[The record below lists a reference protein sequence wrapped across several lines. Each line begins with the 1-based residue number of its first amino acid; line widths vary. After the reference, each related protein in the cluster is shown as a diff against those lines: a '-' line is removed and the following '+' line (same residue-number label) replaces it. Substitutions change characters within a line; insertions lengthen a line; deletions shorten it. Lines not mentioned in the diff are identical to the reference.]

1 MTQPRKCST
10 CKYFKFEELICVW
23 LIQCQSMVSVRNGL
37 EKPHQKLLRWLYLE
51 NVMRPN
57 YKQIRFKDNIVTI
70 DCCVDCPC
78 YIYYDKCVWDVE
90 IQPNYAI
97 PNECPLEEYILDEK
111 IKRWE

>member
-1 MTQPRKCST
+1 
-10 CKYFKFEELICVW
+10 
-23 LIQCQSMVSVRNGL
+23 
-37 EKPHQKLLRWLYLE
+37 
-51 NVMRPN
+51 MRPN

-97 PNECPLEEYILDEK
+97 PNECPLEDIQKPLKYEDRAEYIIEQYMK
-111 IKRWE
+111 EEGVE